1 MEENMNINIANI
13 AEAPKETTKI
23 PVRFIRCTEEDIRK
37 MSSKSSKEQD
47 ENSTEE
53 QLEKSVEEQEEN

>member
-1 MEENMNINIANI
+1 MEGHVGL
-13 AEAPKETTKI
+13 

-37 MSSKSSKEQD
+37 MSLKSSEEQD

-53 QLEKSVEEQEEN
+53 QSKVSDEKIKALD